1 MKTFRVPVVKT
12 VYGFVEV
19 NAESEIGAINAVN
32 ELIENQDLDDE
43 VDVSSENY
51 EIQEDEIE
59 RLI

>member
-19 NAESEIGAINAVN
+19 NAENEIEAINVVN